1 MLVPYALLLLG
12 IAWILAALG
21 VYLRDLA
28 QVVSVIICILVSGV
42 VSVIALSI
50 VKAIMG
56 LRVTETAEREG
67 LDITT
72 HGERA
77 YN

>member
-1 MLVPYALLLLG
+1 VFANP
-12 IAWILAALG
+12 ALG
-21 VYLRDLA
+21 GLKADYAGFGTQVTA
-28 QVVSVIICILVSGV
+28 QVVSVIVCILVSGV